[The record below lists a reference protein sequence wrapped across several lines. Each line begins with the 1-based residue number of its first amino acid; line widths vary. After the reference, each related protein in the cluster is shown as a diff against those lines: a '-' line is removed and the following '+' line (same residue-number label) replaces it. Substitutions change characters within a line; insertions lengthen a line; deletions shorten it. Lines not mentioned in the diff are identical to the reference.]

1 MNIACFDDL
10 LQAANAQDQPQQLLF
25 VFAGAEL
32 PADATIEQEAQ
43 FRAGEG
49 GELAPQ
55 MCVDKLARDLP
66 GFYALAREASLAG
79 PPWAIVFT
87 AALSGRN
94 GAPPSVADTERALQ
108 DMVDAVKAGRLDGM
122 LPFNRAGLPVQLA

>member
-10 LQAANAQDQPQQLLF
+10 LLAAKAQEQPQQLLF

-32 PADATIEQEAQ
+32 PPDATMEQEAQ
-43 FRAGEG
+43 FHAGEG
-49 GELAPQ
+49 GELAPR
-55 MCVDKLARDLP
+55 MCVDKLASALP
-66 GFYALAREASLAG
+66 DFDALAEEASHAG
-79 PPWAIVFT
+79 PPWAIVFA

-94 GAPPSVADTERALQ
+94 GAPPSAGDTARALQ
-108 DMVDAVKAGRLDGM
+108 KMVDAVKSGRLDGM